1 MEIIGGV
8 NKKVFN
14 VENQD
19 TYSFFLT
26 HCLCFEQVLNLIL
39 SDETLRSEVT
49 DLVFHQSKKDKQ
61 SFENI
66 QIFPKGFQALNINME
81 DFQQPNVK
89 IENKAPVEGSK
100 DEIHNYPSLNK
111 DQMVNNTKV
120 LQDFI
125 PMGEKNSTTDFPHSI
140 SISNE
145 QKIDNL
151 IRKVFATEKH
161 NENINLENLIQFKV
175 FRIRHSVED
184 NKPDISYPEKIK
196 DKIAERVD
204 SYDSEPLVLK
214 FEEELKPTQEVRNAK
229 HYGAQEHK
237 IFHVKFENGDLRIR
251 FVKDSL
257 EDNKPDISYSEKENL
272 IQFKV
277 FRIRYNVEDYKPDIS
292 YQSKPSP
299 IRHSVEDNKPDIS
312 YPEKI
317 KDKIAER
324 VDSYDSE
331 PLVLKFEE
339 ELKPTQEVRNA
350 KHYGAQEHKIFH
362 VKFENGDLRI
372 RFVKDSLSISL
383 NIKED
388 IKVPSAYDSYRL
400 IESLSQMGLRVDFF
414 SINGKNLLWEFRQ
427 GQEGKKE
434 GKFKDV
440 ESSTRDEK
448 RTFSLYL

>member
-49 DLVFHQSKKDKQ
+49 DLAFHQSKKDKQ

-161 NENINLENLIQFKV
+161 NENINLENLIQSKV
-175 FRIRHSVED
+175 SRIRHSVED
-184 NKPDISYPEKIK
+184 NKPDIY
-196 DKIAERVD
+196 
-204 SYDSEPLVLK
+204 
-214 FEEELKPTQEVRNAK
+214 
-229 HYGAQEHK
+229 
-237 IFHVKFENGDLRIR
+237 
-251 FVKDSL
+251 
-257 EDNKPDISYSEKENL
+257 
-272 IQFKV
+272 
-277 FRIRYNVEDYKPDIS
+277 
-292 YQSKPSP
+292 
-299 IRHSVEDNKPDIS
+299 